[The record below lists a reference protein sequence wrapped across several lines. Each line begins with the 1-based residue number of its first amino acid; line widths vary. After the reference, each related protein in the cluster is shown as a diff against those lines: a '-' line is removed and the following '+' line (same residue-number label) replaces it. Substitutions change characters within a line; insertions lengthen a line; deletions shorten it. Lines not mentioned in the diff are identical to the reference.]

1 MEIFDKIGKKAT
13 EAYKITTDKTG
24 KIAKETKLK
33 IKMNNLKSDISDIY
47 EEIGKRAYEKHNLK
61 ENVELEKYFEQEFTE
76 IDVLSEQIDSILK
89 EILELKD
96 KKQCEKCFT
105 NIDKECKF
113 CPNCG
118 AKQEEAN
125 KVVHEVE
132 VVNNDNESEN

>member
-33 IKMNNLKSDISDIY
+33 MKMNSLKSEIADIY

-61 ENVELEKYFEQEFTE
+61 ENVDTEKYFEQEFTE

-96 KKQCEKCFT
+96 KKQCENCYT

-118 AKQEEAN
+118 AKQEETSE
-125 KVVHEVE
+125 VVHEVE
-132 VVNNDNESEN
+132 VVDKEKDN